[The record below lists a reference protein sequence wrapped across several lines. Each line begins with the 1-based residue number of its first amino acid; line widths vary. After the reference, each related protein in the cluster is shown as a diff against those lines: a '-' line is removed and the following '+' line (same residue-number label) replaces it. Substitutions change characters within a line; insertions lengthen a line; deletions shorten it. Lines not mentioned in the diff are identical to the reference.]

1 MGKVKSELLTE
12 YPCANADCDVLFDAR
27 RAELGY
33 CTCVCNAESYWLSR

>member
-33 CTCVCNAESYWLSR
+33 CTLYAMRRATG